1 MWPLM
6 INGYVAM
13 TTSVSLQFKMK
24 AMTNDVT
31 AKPMLSRR
39 IEERSTTTVR
49 NKVASL
55 SKRDASMELV
65 LFVSS
70 NHPISFL
77 KIAATKYNRKFKR
90 KENKKKRDYLQ
101 NLGKERER
109 NGR

>member
-1 MWPLM
+1 
-6 INGYVAM
+6 M

-24 AMTNDVT
+24 AMMNEVAT
-31 AKPMLSRR
+31 KPRFCMR
-39 IEERSTTTVR
+39 IVERSTTTFF

-77 KIAATKYNRKFKR
+77 RMAAIKYGR
-90 KENKKKRDYLQ
+90 E
-101 NLGKERER
+101 LGR
-109 NGR
+109 